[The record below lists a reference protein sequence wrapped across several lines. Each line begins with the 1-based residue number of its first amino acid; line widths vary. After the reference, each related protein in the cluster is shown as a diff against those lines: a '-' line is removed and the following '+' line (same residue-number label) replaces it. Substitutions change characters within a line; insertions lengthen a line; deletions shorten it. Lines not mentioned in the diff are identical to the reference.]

1 MHVRRLPN
9 KKKKKKIQSNK
20 LRQHQKAL
28 EPNQA
33 HTQKKKTAAKEE
45 EKILERVSLKKHKP

>member
-1 MHVRRLPN
+1 MKHACPSPP
-9 KKKKKKIQSNK
+9 KQKKKKIQSNK

-33 HTQKKKTAAKEE
+33 HTQKKKDCCKRGRENT
-45 EKILERVSLKKHKP
+45 

>member
-33 HTQKKKTAAKEE
+33 HTQKKKDCCKRGRENT
-45 EKILERVSLKKHKP
+45 